1 MSRIGKKPV
10 VIPANVTVTV
20 AEGNVVTVKGPKG
33 ELTNKFHQDMILNVE
48 GNTLTVSRPDD
59 EAQHRALH
67 GLTRTLISN
76 MVEGVEKG
84 YSKELEVN
92 GVGYRAEKKGNQLVM
107 RLGFSHEV
115 FVDEIP
121 GITVEVPSPN
131 RIIVSGIDKQVV
143 GQFAAEV
150 RAKRPP
156 EPYKGK
162 GIKYTT
168 EVIRRKVGKT
178 GGKK

>member
-1 MSRIGKKPV
+1 MSLIGRMPITV
-10 VIPANVTVTV
+10 PAGVEVKFN
-20 AEGNVVTVKGPKG
+20 ANVVTVKGPKG
-33 ELTNKFHQDMILNVE
+33 ETTQALHPDMIFEME
-48 GNTLTVSRPDD
+48 GNVIHVKRPS
-59 EAQHRALH
+59 EAKEHKSLH
-67 GLTRTLISN
+67 GLTRTLLNN
-76 MVEGVEKG
+76 MVEGVDKG
-84 YSKELEVN
+84 YAKELEVN

-115 FVDEIP
+115 IMDEIP

-131 RIIVSGIDKQVV
+131 KIIVHGIDKQVV

-150 RAKRPP
+150 RGKRPP

>member
-10 VIPANVTVTV
+10 VIPAGVTLNI
-20 AEGNVVTVKGPKG
+20 AEGNVVTVTGPKG
-33 ELTNKFHQDMILNVE
+33 TLTKAMHPDMLLNVE
-48 GNTLTVSRPDD
+48 GNVLTVGRPD
-59 EAQHRALH
+59 EEHLHKSLH
-67 GLTRTLISN
+67 GLTRTLIAN

-84 YSKELEVN
+84 YQKELDVN
-92 GVGYRAEKKGNQLVM
+92 GVGFRVEKKGKQLVM
-107 RLGFSHEV
+107 RLGYSHEV
-115 FVDEIP
+115 IMEEID
-121 GITVEVPSPN
+121 GITIECPTPN
-131 RIIVSGIDKQVV
+131 KILVKGIDKQVV

-150 RAKRPP
+150 RGKRPP

>member
-10 VIPANVTVTV
+10 VIPANVTVNV

-33 ELTNKFHQDMILNVE
+33 ELTHAFHPDMILKLE
-48 GNTLTVSRPDD
+48 GNVLTVDRPD
-59 EAQHRALH
+59 EEHLHKSLH
-67 GLTRTLISN
+67 GLTRTLINN
-76 MVEGVEKG
+76 MVEGVSNGFK
-84 YSKELEVN
+84 KELDVN
-92 GVGYRAEKKGNQLVM
+92 GVGYRCEKKGTQLVM

-121 GITVEVPSPN
+121 GITIEVPTPN
-131 RIIVSGIDKQVV
+131 KIIINGVDKQVV

-150 RAKRPP
+150 RSKRPP

-162 GIKYTT
+162 GIKYVD

>member
-10 VIPANVTVTV
+10 VIPAGVTVEI

-33 ELTNKFHQDMILNVE
+33 TLTNTFNADMILNVE
-48 GNTLTVSRPDD
+48 GNVLTVSRPTD
-59 EAQHRALH
+59 EANHRALH
-67 GLTRTLISN
+67 GLTRTLIAN

-84 YSKELEVN
+84 FAKELEVN

-121 GITVEVPSPN
+121 GITIEVPSPN
-131 RIIVSGIDKQVV
+131 KIFIRGIDKQVV

-150 RAKRPP
+150 RGKRPP

-162 GIKYTT
+162 GIKYVD

>member
-10 VIPANVTVTV
+10 VIPAGVTVDI
-20 AEGNVVTVKGPKG
+20 AANNVVTVKGPKG
-33 ELTNKFHQDMILNVE
+33 TLTYGFHPDMILKLEGNVVNVE
-48 GNTLTVSRPDD
+48 RPS
-59 EAQHRALH
+59 EEHEHKSLH
-67 GLTRTLISN
+67 GLTRTLLAN

-84 YSKELEVN
+84 YKKELDVN
-92 GVGYRAEKKGNQLVM
+92 GVGYRAEKKGTQLVM

-131 RIIVSGIDKQVV
+131 KIIIHGIDKQVV

-150 RAKRPP
+150 RGKRPP

-162 GIKYTT
+162 GIKYVD
-168 EVIRRKVGKT
+168 EVIRRKVGKP